1 MSKKSSKKEEKE
13 VFDSTNESLMTKLK
27 KYMVNWFESNP
38 GEEWIS
44 PKAFQNVFP
53 VFDKYSSE
61 SFRAVFY
68 NIKKKINGGEF
79 ELIQREL
86 FL

>member
-27 KYMVNWFESNP
+27 KHMVDWFEAHP

-61 SFRAVFY
+61 SFRAV
-68 NIKKKINGGEF
+68 KKSMVVSLN
-79 ELIQREL
+79 
-86 FL
+86 